1 LPEHQRRRDVIVVRV
16 GPGSDARAVAGTDP
30 LAEQLGAALL
40 KQQNPGVPGNPC
52 PALLGEGVDGR

>member
-1 LPEHQRRRDVIVVRV
+1 LPEHLRRCDVIVVRI
-16 GPGSDARAVAGTDP
+16 GPGSDTRTVAGTDS

-52 PALLGEGVDGR
+52 PALLSEGVDGR